1 MIKPQIQTYDTEA
14 AMGGRVPLRILGAV
28 VAVSATVVMAG
39 CSGTKSAPTAA
50 KAGDQAAASAVEAG
64 VLPDLVL
71 KPLANATHLPIST
84 EITTSVTDGTVS
96 AVSLVSAEGRA
107 VAGAMRPDGSSWVPA
122 TPLRYGESYTAT
134 VTATGPGGR
143 TQTGTTS
150 FTTMPQPAGKPIT
163 TSINV
168 TDGGTYGV
176 GMPIVID
183 FGAPVPAADRAAV
196 QSRLFVSSSPA
207 QFGGWRWYSDREVM
221 YRPRSYWKP
230 GTTLAVRAALAGV
243 PVGNRVIG
251 KDTTVTAKIGR
262 DMEFKVTDADHT
274 LVVTS
279 NGRIL
284 HRYPISMGK
293 PSTPSWSGHF
303 VIMERD
309 YYTVFDTLAGGP
321 GGYRIPVNFAERLTW
336 SGTFIHSAPWSV
348 YAQGS
353 FNVSH
358 GCVNVA
364 PTNAKWIFDNSLI
377 GDPVSIS
384 GTPVHVAPGNGW
396 TVWDMSWNAYV
407 KGSPLPPALTVPAAL
422 VPPVK

>member
-1 MIKPQIQTYDTEA
+1 
-14 AMGGRVPLRILGAV
+14 MGSRVPLRILGAV
-28 VAVSATVVMAG
+28 VAVSAMAVMAG

-50 KAGDQAAASAVEAG
+50 RAGEQVAANAVDAG

-71 KPLANATHLPIST
+71 KPIANAARLPIST
-84 EITTSVTDGTVS
+84 EIGTQVTNGTVS
-96 AVSLVSAEGRA
+96 SVTLVSAAGRA

-143 TQTGTTS
+143 TQTSTTS
-150 FTTMPQPAGKPIT
+150 FTTMPAPTTRPIT
-163 TSINV
+163 TSVNV
-168 TDGGTYGV
+168 SDGGTYGV

-183 FGAPVPAADRAAV
+183 FGASIPATDRAAI
-196 QSRLFVSSSPA
+196 QARLFVSSMPA
-207 QFGGWRWYSDREVM
+207 QLGAWRWYSDREVM
-221 YRPRSYWKP
+221 YRPQSYWKP

-243 PVGNRVIG
+243 PVGQRVLG

-262 DMEFKVTDADHT
+262 DMEFKVTNADHALT
-274 LVVTS
+274 VTS
-279 NGRIL
+279 NGKVL
-284 HRYPISMGK
+284 HQYPISMGK

-309 YYTVFDTLAGGP
+309 YYTVFDTLDEGP

-358 GCVNVA
+358 GCVNVG
-364 PTNAKWIFDNSLI
+364 PTNAKWIFQNSLI

-384 GTPVHVAPGNGW
+384 GTPVHVAAGNGW
-396 TVWDMSWNAYV
+396 TVWDMSWQNYI
-407 KGSPLPPALTVPAAL
+407 KDSPLPPALTVPAAL